1 MKRDPTDR
9 GETSICPVRE
19 FSELR
24 SELNALPLPKMEW
37 GGGRK

>member
-1 MKRDPTDR
+1 MKRDPADR
-9 GETSICPVRE
+9 GEASIRPVRE
-19 FSELR
+19 FSELG